1 MPERLPQH
9 KHCLNCGRAVSA
21 SKDFCSD
28 DCEEDRIGML
38 RRKRR
43 QLLILY
49 VGSIIVLLMAVIFS
63 TVRF

>member
-9 KHCLNCGRAVSA
+9 KHCLNCGRAVSP
-21 SKDFCSD
+21 SKEFCTEE
-28 DCEEDRIGML
+28 CETERIGML

-49 VGSIIVLLMAVIFS
+49 VGSVVVLLLAVIFS
-63 TVRF
+63 MVRF